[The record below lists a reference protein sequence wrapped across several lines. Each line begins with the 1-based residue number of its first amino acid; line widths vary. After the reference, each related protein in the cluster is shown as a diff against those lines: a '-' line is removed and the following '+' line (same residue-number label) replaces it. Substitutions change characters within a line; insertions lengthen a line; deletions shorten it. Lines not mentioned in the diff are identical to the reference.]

1 MNGVNTSFSNILAKF
16 SIIVKFLE
24 SGKIRGRGGEAVL
37 GFLLHEVSLLSKD
50 YAKKLHDIQDVKP
63 YAVSPL
69 LSPESKSA
77 LSPSEGVLEIEKEQV
92 ARIVLSAF
100 DETTLGVFMKALI
113 DAQKQ
118 KRDINIGGIKAEV
131 DKVALR
137 ESEGARYIT
146 YKDILKKRRIK
157 RSAIFKFLTPL
168 SFRHNGLQLTF
179 PTPEHVF
186 SSLLRTWNAFSDV
199 KIPEEIKEK
208 FSQIGVAQYNLR
220 SELWEF
226 SRYRIFGCRGRIIYN
241 FSKNFSEGEIR
252 ILNSLCELAN
262 FSGAGY
268 KRTMGMGMVE
278 VRFG

>member
-1 MNGVNTSFSNILAKF
+1 MLGRFQIE
-16 SIIVKFLE
+16 VKFLE
-24 SGKIRGRGGEAVL
+24 SGKIRGRGGEAVH
-37 GFLLHEVSLLSKD
+37 GFLINEVSRISKE
-50 YAKKLHDIQDVKP
+50 YANKLHDIGEIKP

-77 LSPSEGVLEIEKEQV
+77 LSSSEGVLEIEKEQV
-92 ARIVLSAF
+92 ARIALSAL

-113 DAQKQ
+113 EAHKQ
-118 KRDINIGGIKAEV
+118 KREINIGGIKAEV
-131 DKVALR
+131 DKVAIR

-157 RSAIFKFLTPL
+157 RSAIFRFLTPL
-168 SFRHNGLQLTF
+168 SFRHNGLQKTF
-179 PTPEHVF
+179 PIPEQIF
-186 SSLLRTWNAFSDV
+186 TSLLGIWNAFSDV
-199 KIPEEIKEK
+199 KIPEEIREK
-208 FSQIGVAQYNLR
+208 FSQIAVAQYNLH

-226 SRYRIFGCRGRIIYN
+226 SKYRIFGCRGRITYN
-241 FSKNFSEGEIR
+241 FSKNFSDGEIK